1 MAVSYRKLRELLIE
15 QGIQRKALK
24 SMSQLSNDTLSKIDK
39 DEYMGLESLEKIA
52 LILNRE
58 IGDLVEIK
66 KQS

>member
-1 MAVSYRKLRELLIE
+1 
-15 QGIQRKALK
+15 
-24 SMSQLSNDTLSKIDK
+24 MSQLSNDTLSKIDK